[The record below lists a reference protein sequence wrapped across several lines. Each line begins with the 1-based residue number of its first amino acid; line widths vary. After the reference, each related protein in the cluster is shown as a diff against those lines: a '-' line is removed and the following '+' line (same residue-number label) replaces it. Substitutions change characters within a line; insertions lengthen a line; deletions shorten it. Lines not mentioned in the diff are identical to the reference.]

1 MVRELIAILRGVT
14 PHEVIAIADELILS
28 GITKIEVP
36 LSSPNAYE
44 SIETLA
50 NSFSSEVVIGAGTVL
65 KKNEVASV
73 CNAGGKMIVSPNVNA
88 DVIIE
93 TKKLKMRS
101 YPGVFTASECFEAI
115 QNGSDGLKLFPAFL
129 LGVDGFK
136 ALKAVLPPGLPTYA
150 VGGVDPSN
158 FADWLAFGVTG
169 FGIGSYLYKVGDN
182 VSDVG
187 EKAKKIVSAYDDASY
202 ERT

>member
-14 PHEVIAIADELILS
+14 PHEVIAIAEELILS

-36 LSSPNAYE
+36 LNSPNAYE

-73 CNAGGKMIVSPNVNA
+73 CNAGGKMIVSPNVNV

-93 TKKLKMRS
+93 TKKLNMRS
-101 YPGVFTASECFEAI
+101 YPGVFTATECFEAI

-129 LGVDGFK
+129 IGVDGFK
-136 ALKAVLPPGLPTYA
+136 ALKAVLPPSLPTYA

-158 FADWLAFGVTG
+158 FADWMAFGVTG

>member
-36 LSSPNAYE
+36 LNSPNAYE

-50 NSFSSEVVIGAGTVL
+50 NRFSSEVVIGAGTVL
-65 KKNEVASV
+65 EKNEVASV
-73 CNAGGKMIVSPNVNA
+73 CNAGGKMIVSPNVNV

-93 TKKLKMRS
+93 TKKLNMRS
-101 YPGVFTASECFEAI
+101 YPGVFTATECFEAI

-129 LGVDGFK
+129 IGVDGFK
-136 ALKAVLPPGLPTYA
+136 ALKAVLPPSLPTYA

>member
-1 MVRELIAILRGVT
+1 MDRELIAILRGVT
-14 PHEVIAIADELILS
+14 PLEVVAIAEELILS

-36 LSSPNAYE
+36 LNSPNAYE
-44 SIETLA
+44 SIESLA
-50 NSFSSEVVIGAGTVL
+50 NRFSSEAVIGAGTVL
-65 KKNEVASV
+65 KKNEVSSV
-73 CNAGGKMIVSPNVNA
+73 FNAGGKMIVSPNVNA

-101 YPGVFTASECFEAI
+101 YPGVFTATECFEAI

-129 LGVDGFK
+129 IGVYGFK
-136 ALKAVLPPGLPTYA
+136 ALKAVLPPSLPTYA
-150 VGGVDPSN
+150 VGGVEPSN

>member
-1 MVRELIAILRGVT
+1 MARELIAILRGVT
-14 PHEVIAIADELILS
+14 PHEVIAIAEELILS

-36 LSSPNAYE
+36 LNSPNAYE

-50 NSFSSEVVIGAGTVL
+50 NRFSSEVVIGAGTVL

-73 CNAGGKMIVSPNVNA
+73 CNAGGKMIVSPNVNV

-93 TKKLKMRS
+93 TKKLNMRS
-101 YPGVFTASECFEAI
+101 YPGVFTATECFEAI

-129 LGVDGFK
+129 IGVDGFK
-136 ALKAVLPPGLPTYA
+136 ALKAVLPPSLPTYA

>member
-36 LSSPNAYE
+36 LNSPNAYE

-73 CNAGGKMIVSPNVNA
+73 CNAGGKMIVSPNVNV

-93 TKKLKMRS
+93 TKKLNMRS
-101 YPGVFTASECFEAI
+101 YPGVFTATECFEAI

-129 LGVDGFK
+129 IGVDGFK
-136 ALKAVLPPGLPTYA
+136 ALKAVLPPSLPTYA

-158 FADWLAFGVTG
+158 FADWMAFGVTG

-202 ERT
+202 ERN

>member
-36 LSSPNAYE
+36 LNSPNAYE

-73 CNAGGKMIVSPNVNA
+73 CNAGGKMIVSPNVNV

-93 TKKLKMRS
+93 TKKLNMRS
-101 YPGVFTASECFEAI
+101 YPGVFTATECFEAI

-129 LGVDGFK
+129 IGVDGFK
-136 ALKAVLPPGLPTYA
+136 ALKAVLPPSLPTYA

-158 FADWLAFGVTG
+158 FADWMAFGVTG

>member
-1 MVRELIAILRGVT
+1 MDRELIAILRGVT
-14 PHEVIAIADELILS
+14 PLEVIAIAEELILS

-36 LSSPNAYE
+36 LNSPNAYE
-44 SIETLA
+44 SIESLA
-50 NSFSSEVVIGAGTVL
+50 NHFSSEAVIGAGTVL
-65 KKNEVASV
+65 KKNEVSSV

-136 ALKAVLPPGLPTYA
+136 ALKADLPTYA
-150 VGGVDPSN
+150 VGGVDPIN
-158 FADWLAFGVTG
+158 FADWLAFGVRG

-187 EKAKKIVSAYDDASY
+187 KKAKIIVSAYDDASY

>member
-1 MVRELIAILRGVT
+1 MDRELIAILRGVT
-14 PHEVIAIADELILS
+14 PLEVIAIAEELILS

-36 LSSPNAYE
+36 LNSPNAYE
-44 SIETLA
+44 SIESLA
-50 NSFSSEVVIGAGTVL
+50 NRFSSEAVIGAGTVL
-65 KKNEVASV
+65 KKNEVSSV

-150 VGGVDPSN
+150 VGGVDPIN
-158 FADWLAFGVTG
+158 FADWLAFGVRG

-187 EKAKKIVSAYDDASY
+187 EKAKIIVSAYDDASY
-202 ERT
+202 EKT